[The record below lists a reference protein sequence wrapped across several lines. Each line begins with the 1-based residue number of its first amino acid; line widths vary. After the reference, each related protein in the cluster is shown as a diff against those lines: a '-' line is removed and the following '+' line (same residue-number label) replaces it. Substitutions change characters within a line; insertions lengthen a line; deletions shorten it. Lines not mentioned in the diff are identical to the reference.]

1 MNWVVMPWSLK
12 SWTRWSSSSSS
23 SSSSHVSVTVTVF
36 LFALFS
42 FLLSCTT
49 LSLSGSALVSFTI
62 SNMTAF
68 FINDDFSNNPMIIAA
83 NASDNIAAAAAAAV
97 GGGIHQGSS
106 LNLSYSNSTTT
117 VTERNPSIQS
127 VVTDDDLPAAP
138 GLIHWEEDKSSR
150 QEESE
155 SLGSNSTTTTTKAQ
169 VLSAPPSV
177 LESSWVLT
185 ALTPADQQQQRVV
198 LDSREESESGDA
210 SYGVEDQKNL
220 SWSPS
225 VVVVLGPSSL
235 VDETTKPGH
244 MNQAAE
250 DEEEEAEA
258 AATAPAPVSP
268 TPSPAILP
276 LPENFQQQVEKF
288 LMPILSY
295 QVGAGNQ
302 LMEYMSAAIVA
313 RALNRTLC
321 LPDFFPGPTRHTGI
335 SVKGGRGEEEHGWLA
350 MENRYDKATLSR
362 FVRVASND
370 NCLKQCHSKLDARW
384 LLKPMREP
392 ILRDWKSLP
401 ATKVRLPSSTPSKPS
416 CTILSSFLLREIIL
430 SSCNKKFLLLQF
442 DVKIE
447 VLLVVLMTS

>member
-1 MNWVVMPWSLK
+1 MMNWVVMPWSLK

-68 FINDDFSNNPMIIAA
+68 FINDDFSNNPMIVAA
-83 NASDNIAAAAAAAV
+83 NASDNIAAAPSAAV

-138 GLIHWEEDKSSR
+138 GLIHWEEDESSR

-155 SLGSNSTTTTTKAQ
+155 SLGSNSTTTTTKTEDQ
-169 VLSAPPSV
+169 VLSAPPSD
-177 LESSWVLT
+177 LESSWVLR
-185 ALTPADQQQQRVV
+185 ALTPADQQQRVV
-198 LDSREESESGDA
+198 LDSRDESESGDA
-210 SYGVEDQKNL
+210 SYGVEDQKDL

-244 MNQAAE
+244 MNQVAK

-258 AATAPAPVSP
+258 AATAAAAVSP

-276 LPENFQQQVEKF
+276 LPENFQQHPSQQQVEKF

-302 LMEYMSAAIVA
+302 LMEYMSAAIIA

-321 LPDFFPGPTRHTGI
+321 LADFFSGPNKHTG
-335 SVKGGRGEEEHGWLA
+335 K
-350 MENRYDKATLSR
+350 
-362 FVRVASND
+362 
-370 NCLKQCHSKLDARW
+370 NC
-384 LLKPMREP
+384 PFF
-392 ILRDWKSLP
+392 LP
-401 ATKVRLPSSTPSKPS
+401 APTFQSSVMTGPS
-416 CTILSSFLLREIIL
+416 
-430 SSCNKKFLLLQF
+430 
-442 DVKIE
+442 
-447 VLLVVLMTS
+447 

>member
-1 MNWVVMPWSLK
+1 LREALTAEKLEEEEEEKEKEGCEFALLELAMKMTNWVVMPCSLK
-12 SWTRWSSSSSS
+12 SWTRWSSS

-49 LSLSGSALVSFTI
+49 VSLSGSALVSFTI

-68 FINDDFSNNPMIIAA
+68 FINDNFSNNPMIIAA
-83 NASDNIAAAAAAAV
+83 NASDNIAAAAAAAAV

-106 LNLSYSNSTTT
+106 MNLSYSNSTTT

-155 SLGSNSTTTTTKAQ
+155 SLGSNSTTTTTKIEAQ

-185 ALTPADQQQQRVV
+185 ALSPADQQQQRVV
-198 LDSREESESGDA
+198 LDSREESESESGDA
-210 SYGVEDQKNL
+210 SYGVEDPKDL

-235 VDETTKPGH
+235 VDETRKPGH
-244 MNQAAE
+244 MNQAAAE
-250 DEEEEAEA
+250 AAEEAEEA
-258 AATAPAPVSP
+258 AAAPVSP

-276 LPENFQQQVEKF
+276 LPENFQQHLSQQQVEKF

-295 QVGAGNQ
+295 QVGVGNQ

-321 LPDFFPGPTRHTGI
+321 LPDFFPGPTRH
-335 SVKGGRGEEEHGWLA
+335 RGTTIH
-350 MENRYDKATLSR
+350 T
-362 FVRVASND
+362 
-370 NCLKQCHSKLDARW
+370 
-384 LLKPMREP
+384 
-392 ILRDWKSLP
+392 KS
-401 ATKVRLPSSTPSKPS
+401 AHPSSSSSSSALIFPSE
-416 CTILSSFLLREIIL
+416 FG
-430 SSCNKKFLLLQF
+430 
-442 DVKIE
+442 
-447 VLLVVLMTS
+447 

>member
-1 MNWVVMPWSLK
+1 MREALTAEKSKEEQEEEEEEKEKEGCEFALLELAMKMTNWVVMPCSLK
-12 SWTRWSSSSSS
+12 SWTRWSSS

-49 LSLSGSALVSFTI
+49 VSLSGSALVSFTI

-68 FINDDFSNNPMIIAA
+68 FINDNFSNNPMIIAA
-83 NASDNIAAAAAAAV
+83 NASDNIAAATAAV

-117 VTERNPSIQS
+117 VTERNSSIQS

-138 GLIHWEEDKSSR
+138 GLIHWEEDESSR

-155 SLGSNSTTTTTKAQ
+155 SLGSNSTTTTTKTEAQ

-185 ALTPADQQQQRVV
+185 ALSPADQQQQRVV
-198 LDSREESESGDA
+198 LDSREESESESGDA
-210 SYGVEDQKNL
+210 SYGVEDPKDL

-250 DEEEEAEA
+250 DEEEEAPA
-258 AATAPAPVSP
+258 PATAAAPVSP

-276 LPENFQQQVEKF
+276 LPENFQQHLSQQQVEKF

-321 LPDFFPGPTRHTGI
+321 LPDFFPGPSRHTG
-335 SVKGGRGEEEHGWLA
+335 
-350 MENRYDKATLSR
+350 T
-362 FVRVASND
+362 
-370 NCLKQCHSKLDARW
+370 
-384 LLKPMREP
+384 
-392 ILRDWKSLP
+392 
-401 ATKVRLPSSTPSKPS
+401 
-416 CTILSSFLLREIIL
+416 TIYTNLYTH
-430 SSCNKKFLLLQF
+430 LLL
-442 DVKIE
+442 
-447 VLLVVLMTS
+447 LLLP

>member
-1 MNWVVMPWSLK
+1 
-12 SWTRWSSSSSS
+12 
-23 SSSSHVSVTVTVF
+23 
-36 LFALFS
+36 
-42 FLLSCTT
+42 
-49 LSLSGSALVSFTI
+49 
-62 SNMTAF
+62 MTAF

-83 NASDNIAAAAAAAV
+83 NASDNIAAAAAAV

-106 LNLSYSNSTTT
+106 LNLSYSNLTTT

-138 GLIHWEEDKSSR
+138 GLIHWEEDESSR

-155 SLGSNSTTTTTKAQ
+155 SLGNNSTTTTTKTEAQ

-185 ALTPADQQQQRVV
+185 ALTPADQQQQQVV
-198 LDSREESESGDA
+198 LDSREESESGNA
-210 SYGVEDQKNL
+210 SYGVEDQKDL

-244 MNQAAE
+244 MNQAA
-250 DEEEEAEA
+250 
-258 AATAPAPVSP
+258 ATAAAPVSP

-276 LPENFQQQVEKF
+276 LPENFQQHPSQQQVEKF

-321 LPDFFPGPTRHTGI
+321 LPDFFPGPTRHTG
-335 SVKGGRGEEEHGWLA
+335 
-350 MENRYDKATLSR
+350 T
-362 FVRVASND
+362 
-370 NCLKQCHSKLDARW
+370 
-384 LLKPMREP
+384 
-392 ILRDWKSLP
+392 
-401 ATKVRLPSSTPSKPS
+401 
-416 CTILSSFLLREIIL
+416 TIHTNLHTH
-430 SSCNKKFLLLQF
+430 LLL
-442 DVKIE
+442 
-447 VLLVVLMTS
+447 LLLLLLP

>member
-1 MNWVVMPWSLK
+1 MMNWVVMPWSLK
-12 SWTRWSSSSSS
+12 SWTRWSSSSS
-23 SSSSHVSVTVTVF
+23 HVSVTVTVL

-49 LSLSGSALVSFTI
+49 VSLSGSALVSFTI
-62 SNMTAF
+62 SNMSAF

-83 NASDNIAAAAAAAV
+83 NASDNIAAAAAAV

-127 VVTDDDLPAAP
+127 VVTDDDLPAVP
-138 GLIHWEEDKSSR
+138 GLIHWEEDESSR

-155 SLGSNSTTTTTKAQ
+155 SLGSNSTTTTTKTEAQ

-210 SYGVEDQKNL
+210 SYGVEDQKDL

-235 VDETTKPGH
+235 VDETRKPGH

-250 DEEEEAEA
+250 DEEEAEA
-258 AATAPAPVSP
+258 AATAPPPVSP

-276 LPENFQQQVEKF
+276 LPDNFQQHPSQKQAEKF

-302 LMEYMSAAIVA
+302 LMEYMSAAIIA

-321 LPDFFPGPTRHTGI
+321 LPDFFPGPTRHTG
-335 SVKGGRGEEEHGWLA
+335 
-350 MENRYDKATLSR
+350 T
-362 FVRVASND
+362 
-370 NCLKQCHSKLDARW
+370 
-384 LLKPMREP
+384 
-392 ILRDWKSLP
+392 
-401 ATKVRLPSSTPSKPS
+401 
-416 CTILSSFLLREIIL
+416 TIHTNLHTH
-430 SSCNKKFLLLQF
+430 LLL
-442 DVKIE
+442 
-447 VLLVVLMTS
+447 LLLLP

>member
-1 MNWVVMPWSLK
+1 
-12 SWTRWSSSSSS
+12 
-23 SSSSHVSVTVTVF
+23 
-36 LFALFS
+36 
-42 FLLSCTT
+42 
-49 LSLSGSALVSFTI
+49 
-62 SNMTAF
+62 
-68 FINDDFSNNPMIIAA
+68 MIIAA
-83 NASDNIAAAAAAAV
+83 NASDNIAAAAAVAV
-97 GGGIHQGSS
+97 GGGIYQGSS

-138 GLIHWEEDKSSR
+138 GLIHREEDASSR

-155 SLGSNSTTTTTKAQ
+155 SLGSNSTTTTTKTEAQ

-185 ALTPADQQQQRVV
+185 ALTPADQQRQQQRVV

-210 SYGVEDQKNL
+210 SYGVEDQKDR

-250 DEEEEAEA
+250 DEEKEAEA
-258 AATAPAPVSP
+258 AATAAAPVSP

-276 LPENFQQQVEKF
+276 LPDNFQQHPSQQQVEKF

-321 LPDFFPGPTRHTGI
+321 LPDFFPGPTRHTGTTI
-335 SVKGGRGEEEHGWLA
+335 HTNLHTHLLLLPCFFHQSLVEESDAANPAFESFANSMLLA
-350 MENRYDKATLSR
+350 TAAAQSIVVTNKS
-362 FVRVASND
+362 SNWEKFF
-370 NCLKQCHSKLDARW
+370 LGLI
-384 LLKPMREP
+384 LL
-392 ILRDWKSLP
+392 
-401 ATKVRLPSSTPSKPS
+401 
-416 CTILSSFLLREIIL
+416 
-430 SSCNKKFLLLQF
+430 LLLQ
-442 DVKIE
+442 
-447 VLLVVLMTS
+447 LG

>member
-1 MNWVVMPWSLK
+1 MKMMNWVVMPWSLK
-12 SWTRWSSSSSS
+12 SWTRSSSSSSS

-68 FINDDFSNNPMIIAA
+68 FINDDFSNNSMIIAA
-83 NASDNIAAAAAAAV
+83 NASDNIAAAAAAV
-97 GGGIHQGSS
+97 GGEIYQDNS

-138 GLIHWEEDKSSR
+138 GLIHWEEDESSR

-155 SLGSNSTTTTTKAQ
+155 SLGSNSTTTTTKTEAQ

-185 ALTPADQQQQRVV
+185 ALTPADQQQQQQRVV

-210 SYGVEDQKNL
+210 SYGVEDQKDR

-250 DEEEEAEA
+250 DEEKEAEA
-258 AATAPAPVSP
+258 AATAAAPVSP
-268 TPSPAILP
+268 TPAPAILP
-276 LPENFQQQVEKF
+276 LPDNFQQHPSQQQVEKF

-321 LPDFFPGPTRHTGI
+321 LPDFFPGPTRHTG
-335 SVKGGRGEEEHGWLA
+335 
-350 MENRYDKATLSR
+350 T
-362 FVRVASND
+362 
-370 NCLKQCHSKLDARW
+370 
-384 LLKPMREP
+384 
-392 ILRDWKSLP
+392 
-401 ATKVRLPSSTPSKPS
+401 
-416 CTILSSFLLREIIL
+416 TIHTNLHTH
-430 SSCNKKFLLLQF
+430 LLL
-442 DVKIE
+442 
-447 VLLVVLMTS
+447 LP